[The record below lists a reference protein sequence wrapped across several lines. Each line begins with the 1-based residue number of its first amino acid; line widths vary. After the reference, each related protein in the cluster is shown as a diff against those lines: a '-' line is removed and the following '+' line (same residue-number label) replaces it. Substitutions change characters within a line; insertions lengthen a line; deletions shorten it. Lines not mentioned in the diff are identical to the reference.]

1 MYEESIQEHLRWSE
15 GMDRSEE
22 VLAALAQCY
31 AAAGRTQAAKDIL
44 QEVAGKDPPVGN
56 QCRSIGLAY
65 AALGNTDA
73 AFLWLERAYERK
85 AESLSLLKVDPK
97 LDPLRTD
104 PRFASL
110 LTRTGLKP

>member
-1 MYEESIQEHLRWSE
+1 MKSWQPLRSAMPPPE
-15 GMDRSEE
+15 GSKRPKTFFKRS
-22 VLAALAQCY
+22 
-31 AAAGRTQAAKDIL
+31 RRKFH
-44 QEVAGKDPPVGN
+44 PSGN

-65 AALGNTDA
+65 AALGNLDA